1 MLFESGLRFTQVCP
15 CMRFTQVCPCVN
27 KRVSRLR
34 GVNVSCIHLS
44 CQENCWRM
52 VNSMGKLMFV
62 SDNRNQLYKVRQLWE
77 MFPFRRREKQD
88 DCFFL
93 NKRNLLERELS
104 TQYSERKR
112 FVPNQS
118 LETWFV
124 RVFQSDVTS
133 LYWSNV
139 LQSFT
144 KIIFRSILFEFAF
157 YSIHIFKS
165 RLEGV
170 SFYGNLLLFVDKSY
184 RFDWICEFRHS
195 LSWVGRQSSKP
206 LCSQL
211 C

>member
-1 MLFESGLRFTQVCP
+1 
-15 CMRFTQVCPCVN
+15 
-27 KRVSRLR
+27 
-34 GVNVSCIHLS
+34 
-44 CQENCWRM
+44 
-52 VNSMGKLMFV
+52 MF
-62 SDNRNQLYKVRQLWE
+62 S
-77 MFPFRRREKQD
+77 FRRKEKQD

-124 RVFQSDVTS
+124 KGFSKRRTIVIKP
-133 LYWSNV
+133 WSNV

-144 KIIFRSILFEFAF
+144 NIIFRSILFEFAF

-170 SFYGNLLLFVDKSY
+170 SFYGNLLLFMDKSY
-184 RFDWICEFRHS
+184 RFD
-195 LSWVGRQSSKP
+195 
-206 LCSQL
+206 
-211 C
+211 

>member
-1 MLFESGLRFTQVCP
+1 
-15 CMRFTQVCPCVN
+15 MRFTQVCPCVN

-62 SDNRNQLYKVRQLWE
+62 SDNRNQLTKLENFGKCFLSVGKRNRMTAFFWINAIVRKRTFYSIFGEEEIRTESKPLNMISGRHSE
-77 MFPFRRREKQD
+77 RRPRS
-88 DCFFL
+88 FFL
-93 NKRNLLERELS
+93 IP
-104 TQYSERKR
+104 
-112 FVPNQS
+112 F
-118 LETWFV
+118 
-124 RVFQSDVTS
+124 
-133 LYWSNV
+133 
-139 LQSFT
+139 
-144 KIIFRSILFEFAF
+144 LFEFAF

-170 SFYGNLLLFVDKSY
+170 SFYGNLLLFMDKSY

>member
-1 MLFESGLRFTQVCP
+1 MKCPEICLRFQQMWYVDVCCLNLAYGLRKCAPACGLRKCAPAWT
-15 CMRFTQVCPCVN
+15 N
-27 KRVSRLR
+27 VSRLR

-62 SDNRNQLYKVRQLWE
+62 CDNRNQLTKLE
-77 MFPFRRREKQD
+77 NFGKMFSFRRKGRQG

-124 RVFQSDVTS
+124 RAFQSGVPF
-133 LYWSNV
+133 LKPWSSI

-157 YSIHIFKS
+157 YLIHI
-165 RLEGV
+165 
-170 SFYGNLLLFVDKSY
+170 
-184 RFDWICEFRHS
+184 
-195 LSWVGRQSSKP
+195 SKVV
-206 LCSQL
+206 
-211 C
+211 

>member
-1 MLFESGLRFTQVCP
+1 
-15 CMRFTQVCPCVN
+15 MRFTQVCPCVN

-34 GVNVSCIHLS
+34 GINVSCIHLS

-62 SDNRNQLYKVRQLWE
+62 SDNRNQLIKLENFRE
-77 MFPFRRREKQD
+77 MFSFSQKEKQD

-93 NKRNLLERELS
+93 NKRNSLERELS

-124 RVFQSDVTS
+124 KGFSKRRTIVIKP
-133 LYWSNV
+133 WSNV
-139 LQSFT
+139 LQFFT
-144 KIIFRSILFEFAF
+144 KIIFRTILFECAF

-170 SFYGNLLLFVDKSY
+170 SFYGNLLLFMDKSG
-184 RFDWICEFRHS
+184 RFD
-195 LSWVGRQSSKP
+195 
-206 LCSQL
+206 
-211 C
+211 

>member
-1 MLFESGLRFTQVCP
+1 
-15 CMRFTQVCPCVN
+15 MRFTQVCPCVN

-62 SDNRNQLYKVRQLWE
+62 SDNRNQLTKLENFGE
-77 MFPFRRREKQD
+77 MFSFSRKEKQD
-88 DCFFL
+88 DCFFWINAIVRKKTFYSIFGEEEIRTESKPRNMVRKSL
-93 NKRNLLERELS
+93 SKRR
-104 TQYSERKR
+104 TIIIK
-112 FVPNQS
+112 P
-118 LETWFV
+118 
-124 RVFQSDVTS
+124 
-133 LYWSNV
+133 WSNV

-157 YSIHIFKS
+157 YLIHIFKS
-165 RLEGV
+165 CLEGV
-170 SFYGNLLLFVDKSY
+170 SFCGNLLLFVDKSY
-184 RFDWICEFRHS
+184 RFDSICEFQHS

>member
-1 MLFESGLRFTQVCP
+1 MHSPPLPRELLADGKQHGQIGVCQWQSQS
-15 CMRFTQVCPCVN
+15 T
-27 KRVSRLR
+27 
-34 GVNVSCIHLS
+34 
-44 CQENCWRM
+44 
-52 VNSMGKLMFV
+52 
-62 SDNRNQLYKVRQLWE
+62 YKVRKLWE
-77 MFPFRRREKQD
+77 NV
-88 DCFFL
+88 FFSVRKRNRMTAFFW

-124 RVFQSDVTS
+124 KGLSKRRTIVIKP
-133 LYWSNV
+133 WSNV

-144 KIIFRSILFEFAF
+144 KISFRSILFEFAF

-170 SFYGNLLLFVDKSY
+170 SFYGNLLLFMDKSR

-195 LSWVGRQSSKP
+195 LSWVGRQGSKP

>member
-1 MLFESGLRFTQVCP
+1 MSRNLFEIPTNVICERLLFESGLRFTQVCP

-34 GVNVSCIHLS
+34 GINVSCIHLS

-62 SDNRNQLYKVRQLWE
+62 SDNRNQLIKLENFRE
-77 MFPFRRREKQD
+77 MFSFSQKEKQD
-88 DCFFL
+88 DCFFLLL

-124 RVFQSDVTS
+124 KGFSKRRTIVIKP
-133 LYWSNV
+133 WSNV

-144 KIIFRSILFEFAF
+144 KIIFRSI
-157 YSIHIFKS
+157 
-165 RLEGV
+165 
-170 SFYGNLLLFVDKSY
+170 FV
-184 RFDWICEFRHS
+184 
-195 LSWVGRQSSKP
+195 
-206 LCSQL
+206 
-211 C
+211 

>member
-1 MLFESGLRFTQVCP
+1 
-15 CMRFTQVCPCVN
+15 MRFTQVCPCVN

-62 SDNRNQLYKVRQLWE
+62 SDNRNQLIKLENFRE
-77 MFPFRRREKQD
+77 MFPFSQKEKQD

-124 RVFQSDVTS
+124 RAFQSDVPS
-133 LYWSNV
+133 LLSLEVTYSN
-139 LQSFT
+139 LLRRSF
-144 KIIFRSILFEFAF
+144 FVPFLFEFAF
-157 YSIHIFKS
+157 YSMHIFKS

-170 SFYGNLLLFVDKSY
+170 SFYGNLLLFVDKSC
-184 RFDWICEFRHS
+184 RFD
-195 LSWVGRQSSKP
+195 
-206 LCSQL
+206 
-211 C
+211 